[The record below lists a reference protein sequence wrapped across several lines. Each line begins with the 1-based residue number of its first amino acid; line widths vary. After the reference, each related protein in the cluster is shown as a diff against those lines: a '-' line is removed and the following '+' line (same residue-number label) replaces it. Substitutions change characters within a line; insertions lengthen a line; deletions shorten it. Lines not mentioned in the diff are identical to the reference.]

1 MTASEQ
7 WLYILS
13 PDHRGSFKK
22 GLMGNRRGLDRETA
36 AAPYSRR
43 EGGILS
49 ICRP

>member
-22 GLMGNRRGLDRETA
+22 GLMGNRRGADRAGARAHLGAHE
-36 AAPYSRR
+36 R
-43 EGGILS
+43 
-49 ICRP
+49 